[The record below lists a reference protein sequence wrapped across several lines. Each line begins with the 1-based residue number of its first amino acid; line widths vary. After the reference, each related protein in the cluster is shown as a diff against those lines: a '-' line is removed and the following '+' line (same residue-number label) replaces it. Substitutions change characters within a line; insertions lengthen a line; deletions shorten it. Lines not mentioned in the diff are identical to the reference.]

1 MTRGKLAIVT
11 PDGMYITNEYNG
23 DMYMNQAEYG
33 PEAPISPGD
42 IARKKI
48 DEPTDLE
55 SFKQMVREFTKYY
68 YGPEY
73 AKCELTEEELEEE
86 SRVRELPKQ
95 AFNIETNEID
105 FDEYFK
111 YWFSDFIY
119 IKNASE
125 KPVEVIT
132 REKAPVVKTAVIIE
146 PGQSEVF
153 YFGRVWTK
161 EDE

>member
-1 MTRGKLAIVT
+1 LT
-11 PDGMYITNEYNG
+11 E
-23 DMYMNQAEYG
+23 E
-33 PEAPISPGD
+33 
-42 IARKKI
+42 
-48 DEPTDLE
+48 
-55 SFKQMVREFTKYY
+55 
-68 YGPEY
+68 
-73 AKCELTEEELEEE
+73 ELEEELEEE